1 MSYKEFCTQYNIA
14 VPFTTFYGLSNGIQK
29 LNLPFD
35 SDFMYNSRSISFL
48 LVFLIICKNKKG
60 SKDMYINQ
68 FIVIKW
74 NKPKNLRNNGNYYLF
89 FRLIKSCG
97 KKSYHL
103 FFHLTKDIQLRWFQ
117 CRILHLVL
125 ATNSLLF
132 EIKIINTEL
141 CSFCS
146 THIEFFLTLTH
157 LF

>member
-1 MSYKEFCTQYNIA
+1 MVYRNLIYLLTQTLCTILDRSPFYSFFNNMQEQKRLKRYVYK
-14 VPFTTFYGLSNGIQK
+14 
-29 LNLPFD
+29 
-35 SDFMYNSRSISFL
+35 SIY
-48 LVFLIICKNKKG
+48 CYKMK
-60 SKDMYINQ
+60 Q
-68 FIVIKW
+68 T
-74 NKPKNLRNNGNYYLF
+74 KNLRNNGNYYLF